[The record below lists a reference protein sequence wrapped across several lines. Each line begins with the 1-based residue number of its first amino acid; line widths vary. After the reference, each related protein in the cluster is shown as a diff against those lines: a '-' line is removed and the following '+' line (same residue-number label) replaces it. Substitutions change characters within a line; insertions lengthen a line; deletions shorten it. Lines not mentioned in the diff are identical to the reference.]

1 VLFVEHARAHAAAAY
16 FTSPWDSASILV
28 LDDVGEWTTSWFGR
42 GKGAS
47 LEVLGEQHL
56 PHSLGLF
63 AAAMTQFLGFEAGAD
78 EALVEELAALGRP
91 GMVDALGKLVLEAQ
105 GVLHVDARAFR
116 FAFDTEKLVAPE
128 LESLLGPARRP
139 GAPLRAAP
147 DDARDADLAASL
159 EAVLAERAL
168 AMVREL
174 HRRAPDERLCLGGV
188 LAANRSV
195 VAHIAEHGPFAEVFV
210 PQDPGEAGTAL
221 GAALAAHHL
230 HLDGARPSAGAG
242 WRFLGEG
249 LDDRGEAGGRR
260 LADDAAVCSELSTR
274 LRAGQVVGWARGRLE
289 FGQRSLSSRIALAAA
304 GERETARKLL
314 GALGRSEDWLAC
326 RVALPAERAAEYIEL
341 PSGAMRDADASTL
354 ADEAQVFVRAR
365 AALAE
370 AAPGALL
377 ADGRVWPQLVRAE
390 REPRLHALLLAL
402 GAEGAIPACL
412 LTDLALRGQPIVR
425 IEVDALESFRR
436 SRLDALIVED
446 RLYER
451 S

>member
-1 VLFVEHARAHAAAAY
+1 MFLDDTACNLASVNLMTFRKPDGSFDIEAYEHA
-16 FTSPWDSASILV
+16 IKL
-28 LDDVGEWTTSWFGR
+28 WT
-42 GKGAS
+42 
-47 LEVLGEQHL
+47 V
-56 PHSLGLF
+56 
-63 AAAMTQFLGFEAGAD
+63 
-78 EALVEELAALGRP
+78 
-91 GMVDALGKLVLEAQ
+91 VLEIAVTMAQ
-105 GVLHVDARAFR
+105 F
-116 FAFDTEKLVAPE
+116 
-128 LESLLGPARRP
+128 
-139 GAPLRAAP
+139 
-147 DDARDADLAASL
+147 
-159 EAVLAERAL
+159 
-168 AMVREL
+168 
-174 HRRAPDERLCLGGV
+174 
-188 LAANRSV
+188 
-195 VAHIAEHGPFAEVFV
+195 
-210 PQDPGEAGTAL
+210 
-221 GAALAAHHL
+221 
-230 HLDGARPSAGAG
+230 PS
-242 WRFLGEG
+242 R
-249 LDDRGEAGGRR
+249 
-260 LADDAAVCSELSTR
+260 
-274 LRAGQVVGWARGRLE
+274 
-289 FGQRSLSSRIALAAA
+289 RIAQA

-425 IEVDALESFRR
+425 NEVDALESFRR